1 MEKCVGFGKSE
12 KVMIRLRMGYDFF
25 LKVENIFSPIFRA
38 ASQSC
43 LWFRSLQIMSAG
55 FKM

>member
-1 MEKCVGFGKSE
+1 MEKCLGFGKSK
-12 KVMIRLRMGYDFF
+12 KVMIRLKMGYEFY
-25 LKVENIFSPIFRA
+25 LEVEITFPLFRG
-38 ASQSC
+38 ASQSY